1 MIPPTVM
8 TWDDWRRDIEPHT
21 NLHDVWYAWLHA
33 CGIDA
38 DHTLSVS
45 LTEGAVVFTVDNVR
59 TYWPPSRGH
68 RPMDS
73 DVALALFE
81 FDVVVPGAPLPPIWH
96 TRRHAIAEG
105 PA

>member
-1 MIPPTVM
+1 MIPATVM
-8 TWDDWRRDIEPHT
+8 TWDDWHRDIEPHT
-21 NLHDVWYAWLHA
+21 HLRDAWYAWLHS

-45 LTEGAVVFTVDNVR
+45 LTEGAVVFSVDNGA
-59 TYWPPSRGH
+59 YWPPSRGH
-68 RPMDS
+68 RPLDG

-81 FDVVVPGAPLPPIWH
+81 LEVVVPNAPLPPIWH
-96 TRRHAIAEG
+96 TRRHAIAEE